1 MITGH
6 GNLKSYLHK
15 FQIIESPTCPC
26 GTTDQTIDHLLFQ
39 CDLLG
44 KERDKLISGVLKT
57 DNWTLSK
64 SRLISEHYQSFS
76 QFIYEISLK
85 RLNGK

>member
-1 MITGH
+1 MC
-6 GNLKSYLHK
+6 SYGMYIYIYIH
-15 FQIIESPTCPC
+15 ICIYIYVTS
-26 GTTDQTIDHLLFQ
+26 DQTIDHLLFQ

-57 DNWTLSK
+57 DNWPLRK

-76 QFIYEISLK
+76 QFIYEISLE